1 MKLKKIGPNQYQL
14 PRTPAMKAEAVI
26 YLKPSMLSQIQKD
39 LSLSQLSEAATLP
52 GVVSPVIGMPDIHEG
67 FGLPIGGVMATTGL
81 ISAGAVGMDINC
93 GVRLIATNLN
103 YDSQLFTPQTLT
115 TLIRKIEQVIPVGVG
130 GKRKRL
136 PAKITIRDVVLGGAE
151 FVVKSGYGK
160 LSDLESIEEGG
171 KLDGA
176 RFEALTPKAT
186 KRANLEIGTLG
197 SGNHF
202 IEIQKVA
209 EVFDPPVAKVFGLTK
224 NQICLMIHCG
234 SRALGHQT
242 CTDYSEI
249 FWAAKDKYKM
259 EIPRK
264 GLAALPIETP
274 EGQNYFAAMAASVN
288 FAFANRQLIMFD
300 LEKMFTHFFG
310 GGLKFNLVYDIA
322 HNIAKW
328 EPTSTLNSQLSTLKL
343 LVHRKGATRALPAH
357 HPQNPKKYMSTGHPA
372 IVPGSM
378 GTPSYVLVGLPKA
391 RETFYSVNHGA
402 GRTMSRK
409 EAIKTIRERDFV
421 ERMGSVIYNLP
432 FRKIADEAP
441 QAYKDIDDVVETL
454 VEAGLTKK
462 VAKLE
467 PLAVVKGD

>member
-1 MKLKKIGPNQYQL
+1 M
-14 PRTPAMKAEAVI
+14 
-26 YLKPSMLSQIQKD
+26 
-39 LSLSQLSEAATLP
+39 
-52 GVVSPVIGMPDIHEG
+52 
-67 FGLPIGGVMATTGL
+67 
-81 ISAGAVGMDINC
+81 
-93 GVRLIATNLN
+93 
-103 YDSQLFTPQTLT
+103 
-115 TLIRKIEQVIPVGVG
+115 
-130 GKRKRL
+130 
-136 PAKITIRDVVLGGAE
+136 
-151 FVVKSGYGK
+151 
-160 LSDLESIEEGG
+160 
-171 KLDGA
+171 
-176 RFEALTPKAT
+176 
-186 KRANLEIGTLG
+186 
-197 SGNHF
+197 
-202 IEIQKVA
+202 
-209 EVFDPPVAKVFGLTK
+209 FDPPVAKVFGLTK

-391 RETFYSVNHGA
+391 RETFYSINHGA
-402 GRTMSRK
+402 GRTMSRH
-409 EAIKTIRERDFV
+409 EAIKTIREKDFV
-421 ERMGSVIYNLP
+421 NRMGSVIYNLP